1 MLRRKKKNIF
11 YLFMKWL
18 HGKIFINGADYTTH
32 THTHTHTHK
41 VLSLSLSLSLSFSLF
56 VCVCLYI
63 YIHSFLSI
71 CFSASLAK
79 KKEKRTRKR
88 GHQARGASVHTA
100 AIERSQQQ
108 HRKTPQPGSSNSPSA
123 HSLYHK
129 VSMKKKN
136 YATRLSNLPRA
147 HSLYLKVL
155 NKKKAKKSRHQARA
169 TRRVHTA
176 SILRSQ

>member
-1 MLRRKKKNIF
+1 
-11 YLFMKWL
+11 
-18 HGKIFINGADYTTH
+18 
-32 THTHTHTHK
+32 
-41 VLSLSLSLSLSFSLF
+41 
-56 VCVCLYI
+56 VCLYI

-123 HSLYHK
+123 HSLYLK

-176 SILRSQ
+176 SILRSQQKNKKKPGSRCSRAHSLSRRVSIDGGRTCHVCVCVCVCVCVRVCV